1 MDAMTFTAGQLQARE
16 PAGVVAQHAVRGRSH
31 AEDIRALLEELGPQ
45 PARVLGGKLDLP
57 PGRVS
62 ALMKWDLKVGRVC
75 FHDGLYEL
83 APDWQPTRGP
93 TLQAGQEVIQWHEV
107 PDQMPDADLTVLA
120 RLRGGSEP
128 VWLAAWTG
136 EDWRDTEGMVVDVIR
151 WADIPAGG
159 EE

>member
-16 PAGVVAQHAVRGRSH
+16 PAGIVAQHAVRGRSH

-45 PARVLGGKLDLP
+45 PARALGEQLDLP
-57 PGRVS
+57 PGRIS

-75 FHDGLYEL
+75 FHDGVYEL

-93 TLQAGQEVIQWHEV
+93 KLQADQEVIQWHEV
-107 PDQMPDADLTVLA
+107 TDQLPDADLTVLV
-120 RLRGGSEP
+120 RTRDCDEP
-128 VWLAAWTG
+128 VWLGHLDG
-136 EDWRDTEGMVVDVIR
+136 EVWRDTLGDEITVVR
-151 WADIPAGG
+151 WAEMPLGG